1 MGNWR
6 IKLVLLFTI
15 LNIIGIFAII
25 PYSLTLMGNQS
36 VPGDSPISLIIIINS
51 TIQVFYMF
59 VLILVGL
66 RLQNRTGLN
75 APLLNGIVYP
85 KTRVHI
91 SKKWLINS
99 IVGAFIGSLM
109 IILLD
114 LFVFS
119 PLIEAPMDQLPS
131 PNWWQGLLASLYG
144 GITEE
149 LMLRLFGMTFIV
161 WLLARITK
169 KEKDNIPNSFY
180 YVAIFLVAILFGLG
194 HLPATI
200 QVFGDLST
208 IIVIRALL
216 LNGLLGLWFGY
227 LYWRKGLEYA
237 MIAHISADIFLHVLF
252 ASILY

>member
-36 VPGDSPISLIIIINS
+36 VPGDSPISFIIIINS
-51 TIQVFYMF
+51 TIQVLYMF

-200 QVFGDLST
+200 QVFGGLST
-208 IIVIRALL
+208 IIVIRALV